1 MKTVEEELGI
11 DASSERIEYKLL
23 FIEVEILYE
32 CASKTFYLNS
42 LIVKDFKDKRG
53 LFINALRTS
62 FREERLSFANKI
74 RENIG
79 NRGFKSFLLC
89 QFNLKN

>member
-42 LIVKDFKDKRG
+42 FNCK
-53 LFINALRTS
+53 
-62 FREERLSFANKI
+62 
-74 RENIG
+74 
-79 NRGFKSFLLC
+79 GF
-89 QFNLKN
+89 QR